1 MKMEWYSAM
10 MTVVYEAHEDRDV
23 RVSEEL
29 EINRIYLEMM
39 KRMRQTKDFTP
50 EELEQLQDVID
61 DYCDKYGKRHGNRD
75 ITNYLHTLQAGHVRQ
90 QIARFGNLFRYANV
104 GFEAYIGTIRRFLT
118 RRTQNGGHGGKG
130 SIKIRH
136 AHQACRLAKRVSL
149 NMISAIA
156 KKDHPDYYDEC
167 VALGK
172 RERVAEVTPA
182 AVPVVDD

>member
-1 MKMEWYSAM
+1 MKMGWYSAM

-130 SIKIRH
+130 PIKIKH

-172 RERVAEVTPA
+172 RERFAEVTPA
-182 AVPVVDD
+182 AVPVDDD